1 MRSEIIY
8 FQQKGIIKH
17 DITNLTNTTS
27 FNINK
32 MKITKK
38 RNSIINVF
46 WNLDIFRQMIENT
59 CSILASVFLT
69 ITLGETLSY
78 SKNKMHLIT

>member
-38 RNSIINVF
+38 RNSIINV
-46 WNLDIFRQMIENT
+46 
-59 CSILASVFLT
+59 S
-69 ITLGETLSY
+69 
-78 SKNKMHLIT
+78 